1 MGCRLG
7 VLFVCRIFAE
17 RLSMKTMQ
25 DWLDAYG
32 ESHLNKFNKAVHW
45 ICVPVIFVSLVGL
58 LSLVPVPNGFLSDSW
73 RPFSHLGAVLL
84 LLGLLFYLRLSV
96 SLTVGMLL
104 VAISSLFAVSF
115 VNNNYPAGALR
126 IFLIAFAVAW
136 VGQFIGHKI
145 EGKKPSFFDDLK
157 FLLIGPA
164 WLLSFVYRKLGIK
177 Y

>member
-1 MGCRLG
+1 
-7 VLFVCRIFAE
+7 
-17 RLSMKTMQ
+17 MKTMQ

-58 LSLVPVPNGFLSDSW
+58 LSLVPVPNGFLSDGW
-73 RPFSHLGAVLL
+73 RPFSHLGTVLL
-84 LLGLLFYLRLSV
+84 LFGLLFYLRLSL
-96 SLTVGMLL
+96 SLTIGMLL
-104 VAISSLFAVSF
+104 VAISSLFAVNF
-115 VNNNYPAGALR
+115 VNNNYPESALLL
-126 IFLIAFAVAW
+126 FLLSFSIAW
-136 VGQFIGHKI
+136 IGQFVGHKI

-164 WLLSFVYRKLGIK
+164 WLLSFVYRKLGIS